1 MISVKA
7 KFREFQFRRSLRTAA
22 KKFRAVS
29 EKAERLRMGKKN
41 RREMIKELIRAAG
54 YGSIRIKESD
64 SNMRDDFRKILK
76 PEVLTN
82 AEDEE
87 DRRAVADGGDP
98 EANSLSR
105 RKGEFLETVADRGSD
120 RGEAPGDYEG

>member
-1 MISVKA
+1 MISVKR
-7 KFREFQFRRSLRTAA
+7 KFRELQFRRSLRTAA

-29 EKAERLRMGKKN
+29 EKAERLRIGKKN
-41 RREMIKELIRAAG
+41 RRELIKELIRAAG

-64 SNMRDDFRKILK
+64 SNMRDEFRKILK

-87 DRRAVADGGDP
+87 YRSAISDGRDP
-98 EANSLSR
+98 EANPLSR
-105 RKGEFLETVADRGSD
+105 RKGEFLEAVADRGSD
-120 RGEAPGDYEG
+120 RGETPGDYEG